1 MGLFSRW
8 ISLPAG
14 VSALLDELLLVASLP
29 DVAYALHSKWES
41 LNSCATDPDAGCS
54 PMVTA
59 ALDFFRHRLPVFR
72 APVAITGG
80 GGDSLR
86 GMAAVGNGTQCFV
99 LWSRVSAERETH
111 NHSWL
116 LG

>member
-1 MGLFSRW
+1 
-8 ISLPAG
+8 
-14 VSALLDELLLVASLP
+14 
-29 DVAYALHSKWES
+29 
-41 LNSCATDPDAGCS
+41 
-54 PMVTA
+54 MVTA

-86 GMAAVGNGTQCFV
+86 GMAAVGNATQCFV

-111 NHSWL
+111 QHCCIDHFKFKLNHCFL